1 MPVTDTAPAADSPEI
16 ATEILEGGEPLA
28 IDQFIAGVLR
38 RAHQTVEPLRAP
50 SEARTIL
57 RVAHLFAD
65 DLEHTDLPFDRLPFI
80 EAVMEN
86 GRHA

>member
-1 MPVTDTAPAADSPEI
+1 MSVTDTAPAAESPEI
-16 ATEILEGGEPLA
+16 ATEVFKRGEPLA

-65 DLEHTDLPFDRLPFI
+65 DLEQTDLPFDRLPFI
-80 EAVMEN
+80 EAVMEDP
-86 GRHA
+86 RHA

>member
-1 MPVTDTAPAADSPEI
+1 MPITDSAEI
-16 ATEILEGGEPLA
+16 ATELLEGGEPLT

-38 RAHQTVEPLRAP
+38 RAHQTVEPLRGP

-65 DLEHTDLPFDRLPFI
+65 DLEQTDLPFDHLHFI
-80 EAVMEN
+80 EVATEDPS
-86 GRHA
+86 HA

>member
-16 ATEILEGGEPLA
+16 ATELLEGGEPLA

-65 DLEHTDLPFDRLPFI
+65 ELERMDLPFDRIQFI
-80 EAVMEN
+80 EASTELPS
-86 GRHA
+86 HA

>member
-1 MPVTDTAPAADSPEI
+1 MPITDSAEI
-16 ATEILEGGEPLA
+16 ATELLEGGEPLT

-65 DLEHTDLPFDRLPFI
+65 DLEQTDLPFDRLPFI
-80 EAVMEN
+80 EAVMESP
-86 GRHA
+86 RDA

>member
-16 ATEILEGGEPLA
+16 ATELVKGGEPLA

-38 RAHQTVEPLRAP
+38 RAHQTVGPLHAP

-65 DLEHTDLPFDRLPFI
+65 ELERMDLPFDRIQFI
-80 EAVMEN
+80 EASTELPS
-86 GRHA
+86 HA

>member
-1 MPVTDTAPAADSPEI
+1 MPITDSAEI
-16 ATEILEGGEPLA
+16 ATELLEGGEPLA
-28 IDQFIAGVLR
+28 IDQFIARVLR
-38 RAHQTVEPLRAP
+38 RAHQTVEALRAP

-65 DLEHTDLPFDRLPFI
+65 DLEQTDLPFDRLPFI
-80 EAVMEN
+80 EAVMED